1 MYKFVKV
8 YLRVAEDVEDKL
20 DFIDTYFSTL
30 YMNGQILSWDIYGKQ
45 EGEEFVAVVEI
56 TDDDALEEKYNLTGV
71 KVLTGKEKPAES
83 SEANSYWEKYA
94 GKLNMRYEV
103 LADSAL
109 ATDCCHCEKHSGYI
123 LYAEHDMISSPVYCV
138 DCGDEIPLFRL
149 PHLFDDK
156 EHYAILTW
164 QETYNAVEELW
175 VNSLSDR
182 FTRRQLC
189 DPNSELNKQGVEI
202 CKELEKKLQAPV
214 YLFCRCASN
223 TYFGSKRKRPPLSVC
238 PKCGG
243 ELTPFANQDL
253 AEKACETCRLAFEEE
268 DK

>member
-1 MYKFVKV
+1 M
-8 YLRVAEDVEDKL
+8 
-20 DFIDTYFSTL
+20 
-30 YMNGQILSWDIYGKQ
+30 
-45 EGEEFVAVVEI
+45 
-56 TDDDALEEKYNLTGV
+56 
-71 KVLTGKEKPAES
+71 
-83 SEANSYWEKYA
+83 
-94 GKLNMRYEV
+94 
-103 LADSAL
+103 
-109 ATDCCHCEKHSGYI
+109 
-123 LYAEHDMISSPVYCV
+123 LYAEYDMISSPVYCL
-138 DCGDEIPLFRL
+138 DCGNEIPLFRL

-156 EHYAILTW
+156 EHYSILTW

-243 ELTPFANQDL
+243 ELKPFVNQDL